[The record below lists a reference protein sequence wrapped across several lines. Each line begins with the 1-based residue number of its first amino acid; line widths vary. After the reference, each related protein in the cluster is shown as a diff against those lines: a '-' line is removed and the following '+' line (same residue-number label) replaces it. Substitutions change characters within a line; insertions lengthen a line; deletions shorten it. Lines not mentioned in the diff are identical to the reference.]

1 MNLEVTFRNLRARE
15 EVRRRAMALFKKLH
29 RFLDPA
35 ADGQV
40 IIRTEHGSVIVEGVI
55 TSEGE
60 THKVTEEAPE
70 IRAALDRM
78 FHTMETSLRRGKE
91 RRRDK
96 RARGADSEVD
106 GFGGEP
112 LDADAEEDDLE
123 VAIP

>member
-15 EVRRRAMALFKKLH
+15 EVRRRAMALYKKLH

-91 RRRDK
+91 RRRD
-96 RARGADSEVD
+96 RRGRGVDDELD
-106 GFGGEP
+106 GFVV
-112 LDADAEEDDLE
+112 DSADGDDDEDHFEE
-123 VAIP
+123 AMS